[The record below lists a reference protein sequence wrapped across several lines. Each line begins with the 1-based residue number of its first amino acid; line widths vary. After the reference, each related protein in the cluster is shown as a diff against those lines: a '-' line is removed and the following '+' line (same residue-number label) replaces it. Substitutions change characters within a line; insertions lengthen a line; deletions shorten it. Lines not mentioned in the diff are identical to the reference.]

1 MSIAVQFITGV
12 ALGFEFVTDAEGE
25 TFFVVDALIVRL
37 IFVRN

>member
-1 MSIAVQFITGV
+1 MSIALHFITGV
-12 ALGFEFVTDAEGE
+12 AIGIEFVTSEEGE